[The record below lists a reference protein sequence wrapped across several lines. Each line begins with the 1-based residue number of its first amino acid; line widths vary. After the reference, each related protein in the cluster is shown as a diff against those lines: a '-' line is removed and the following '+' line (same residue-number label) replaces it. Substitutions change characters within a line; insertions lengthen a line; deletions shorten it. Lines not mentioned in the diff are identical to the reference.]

1 MSPIFYRLPATW
13 YRIGIPWH
21 LFDNLMNQN
30 LYREPPKRTTP
41 AGEER
46 RVGYEFEFTGVE
58 IAVAADMVKE
68 LYGGYIKKISTYEFK
83 VGDTNLGT
91 FKLEVDAQL
100 LREKKYEKT
109 LKSFG
114 IDLSTFKNIESIED
128 RLKSMASSVV
138 PFEIIT
144 PPVPLSNMQRLQK
157 LVDELRR
164 WKAKGTGSSVLYA
177 FGLHLNPE
185 IPDESAA
192 SLLDHLRAYVML
204 DPWIR
209 QDAKINISR
218 RLTPYINEYK
228 EEYLQLILSKA
239 YKPTLEELI
248 HDYFRYDNSRNR
260 PLDMLPVF
268 MHLAPETT
276 QSLLKDTLTSARPTY
291 HYRLPNC
298 SIEDPE
304 WSLADEWNRWVLVEQ
319 LAANSKTLHQYSR
332 IYLRLKKETLV
343 GFETK
348 WIELMNRWVNNVS

>member
-1 MSPIFYRLPATW
+1 
-13 YRIGIPWH
+13 
-21 LFDNLMNQN
+21 MNQT
-30 LYREPPKRTTP
+30 LFKTPPSTRTTS
-41 AGEER
+41 GSER
-46 RVGYEFEFTGVE
+46 CVGYEFEFTGVE
-58 IAVAADMVKE
+58 ISEAAEMLQR
-68 LYGGYIKKISTYEFK
+68 LYGGNVSRVSTYEYH
-83 VGDTNLGT
+83 VEDASYGT
-91 FKLEVDAQL
+91 FKLELDAQL

-109 LKSFG
+109 LKSVG

-128 RLKSMASSVV
+128 KLKNMAASVV

-144 PPVPLSNMQRLQK
+144 PPIPLSSMPELLK
-157 LVDELRR
+157 LVDELRN

-192 SLLDHLRAYVML
+192 SLLNHLRAYVML

-209 QDAKINISR
+209 KDSKINISR

-228 EEYLQLILSKA
+228 DDYLQLILRTA

-248 HDYFRYDNSRNR
+248 RDYFRLDNSRNR

-268 MHLAPETT
+268 MHLDPDTT
-276 QSLLKDTLTSARPTY
+276 QSLLEETLTSARPTY

-298 SIEDPE
+298 SIEDPD

-319 LAANSKTLHQYSR
+319 LAADTKALEQYSR
-332 IYLRLKKETLV
+332 TYLKLKKETLV

-348 WIELMNRWVNNVS
+348 WIELMKRWVNNVS